1 MSVYHEFY
9 APFAHAPGRYEW
21 ARIHSTTHGAFDC
34 FIVIHGSTAD
44 PVTVYV
50 ASEAGERFM
59 ADRFPE
65 SETIVVPE
73 RDLSLRAEESGVARV
88 VLGTLRST
96 AGPVREA
103 RMRFAAGVDAV
114 ARAVPY
120 GGGDFP
126 VWGSRWTCEGV
137 DLELDALLE
146 GYVESPSGR
155 VEFSGDA
162 AILTVGSYG
171 RLWER

>member
-1 MSVYHEFY
+1 MSVFHEFY
-9 APFAHAPGRYEW
+9 APFAHLPGRYEW
-21 ARIHSTTHGAFDC
+21 ARIHSTTHGSFDC

-59 ADRFPE
+59 AGRFPE
-65 SETIVVPE
+65 SETIVLPGSH
-73 RDLSLRAEESGVARV
+73 LSLRAEESGVARV
-88 VLGTLRST
+88 VLGTVRS
-96 AGPVREA
+96 AEGPVREA
-103 RMRFAAGVDAV
+103 RMRFAAGADAV
-114 ARAVPY
+114 ARAEPY

-137 DLELDALLE
+137 DLELDALIE
-146 GYVESPSGR
+146 GYVDGPAGREELSG
-155 VEFSGDA
+155 A
-162 AILTVGSYG
+162 AGIVTVGSYG

>member
-9 APFAHAPGRYEW
+9 APFAHLPGRYEW
-21 ARIHSTTHGAFDC
+21 ARIHSTTHGSFDC
-34 FIVIHGSTAD
+34 FIVIHGSTAE

-50 ASEAGERFM
+50 SHEAGERFM

-65 SETIVVPE
+65 SEAIVLAE

-88 VLGTLRST
+88 VLGTMRSST
-96 AGPVREA
+96 GPVREA
-103 RMRFAAGVDAV
+103 RMRFTAGVDAV
-114 ARAVPY
+114 ARAAPY
-120 GGGDFP
+120 GGRDFP

-137 DLELDALLE
+137 DLELDALVE
-146 GYVESPSGR
+146 GYANGESGR
-155 VEFSGDA
+155 EE
-162 AILTVGSYG
+162 LTGEPSIVTLGSYG

>member
-1 MSVYHEFY
+1 MNVYHEFY
-9 APFAHAPGRYEW
+9 APFAHLPGRYEW
-21 ARIHSTTHGAFDC
+21 ACIHSTTHGSFDC
-34 FIVIHGSTAD
+34 FIVIHRSTAE

-50 ASEAGERFM
+50 ASPAGERFM

-65 SETIVVPE
+65 SETIVLAE
-73 RDLSLRAEESGVARV
+73 RDLSLRAEESDASRA

-96 AGPVREA
+96 VGPVREA
-103 RMRFAAGVDAV
+103 RMRFATGADAV

-120 GGGDFP
+120 GGHDFP
-126 VWGSRWTCEGV
+126 VWGSRWRCAGV

-146 GYVESPSGR
+146 GYVERPSGR
-155 VEFSGDA
+155 EELSGEE

-171 RLWER
+171 RLQAR